1 MFNLFNKIFSLTYK
15 FNKKDVIKLNF
26 ILIFSS
32 LIEGLSIALIFPIL
46 GLILDNKE
54 SYLFFEKI
62 PYITIDPDKALMFA
76 LFFLVTIFLLK
87 AITLLYFSWWK
98 SGFIYNI
105 NNKFSKQV
113 FENYLNED
121 FEFYLKNKP
130 SLLLRN
136 AFGEIRVFVQ
146 SIDLFFR
153 LLTEIIIFILI
164 TFILFIF
171 QPKIT
176 LGIFAIFGTIGFLFL
191 YFTKNMLKS
200 WGNSK
205 LNFSGKLIQILQQSF
220 ESIKYLKIS
229 NLSEKA
235 TEDYAKNIRGFSK
248 YSRFALFFSDI
259 PKNFLEFISVIIL
272 IFTILFLFKFY
283 GTDFQSII
291 PTLGLIGA
299 ASFRMIPGVHRIVN
313 ITQGIYNMNSSIQ
326 VVYSELIRTK
336 KINVNTKDK
345 ILLNDTISF
354 EDVAYIYPNSKNHV
368 FQNLNFEIKKGD
380 CLCIKGESGIGKTT
394 IIDLISGLLKPSHG
408 KIKIDG
414 KSLKDIKAIRSWQN
428 NIGYVPQQTVL
439 YNATILE
446 NITYGRNYEKNDE
459 ENLNKAIN
467 YSELND
473 FIKEKQGGLNYEISE
488 RGGNLSG
495 GQIQRFAI
503 ARGLFTDPDILICDE
518 FTSSLDNPTQEKI
531 LNSLNNLVGKTTI
544 IFISHNNKVIERAN
558 KILEVLKDQNGKTIV
573 RYESK

>member
-1 MFNLFNKIFSLTYK
+1 M
-15 FNKKDVIKLNF
+15 
-26 ILIFSS
+26 
-32 LIEGLSIALIFPIL
+32 
-46 GLILDNKE
+46 
-54 SYLFFEKI
+54 
-62 PYITIDPDKALMFA
+62 
-76 LFFLVTIFLLK
+76 
-87 AITLLYFSWWK
+87 
-98 SGFIYNI
+98 
-105 NNKFSKQV
+105 
-113 FENYLNED
+113 
-121 FEFYLKNKP
+121 
-130 SLLLRN
+130 
-136 AFGEIRVFVQ
+136 
-146 SIDLFFR
+146 
-153 LLTEIIIFILI
+153 
-164 TFILFIF
+164 
-171 QPKIT
+171 
-176 LGIFAIFGTIGFLFL
+176 
-191 YFTKNMLKS
+191 
-200 WGNSK
+200 
-205 LNFSGKLIQILQQSF
+205 
-220 ESIKYLKIS
+220 
-229 NLSEKA
+229 
-235 TEDYAKNIRGFSK
+235 
-248 YSRFALFFSDI
+248 FFSDI
-259 PKNFLEFISVIIL
+259 PKNLLEFISVIIL

-313 ITQGIYNMNSSIQ
+313 ISQMIYNMNSSIQ

-336 KINVNTKDK
+336 KTNVNTKDK
-345 ILLNDTISF
+345 ILLNDTIRF
-354 EDVAYIYPNSKNHV
+354 EEVAYIYPNSKKHV

-414 KSLKDIKAIRSWQN
+414 KSLEDIQAIRSWQN
-428 NIGYVPQQTVL
+428 NIGYIPQQTVL

-488 RGGNLSG
+488 RGSNLSG

-503 ARGLFTDPDILICDE
+503 ARGLYTDPDVLICDE

-573 RYESK
+573 KYESK

>member
-1 MFNLFNKIFSLTYK
+1 MLNLFNKIFSLTYK

-76 LFFLVTIFLLK
+76 LFFLVIIFLLK

-98 SGFIYNI
+98 SGFIYNV

-113 FENYLNED
+113 FENYLHED

-146 SIDLFFR
+146 SIDLFFK

-164 TFILFIF
+164 TLILFIF

-200 WGNSK
+200 WGNNK

-229 NLSEKA
+229 NLYEKV
-235 TEDYAKNIRGFSK
+235 TEDYAKNIIGFSK

-291 PTLGLIGA
+291 PVLGLIGA

-414 KSLKDIKAIRSWQN
+414 KSLEDIQAIRSWQN
-428 NIGYVPQQTVL
+428 NIGYIPQQTVL

-488 RGGNLSG
+488 RGSNLSG

-503 ARGLFTDPDILICDE
+503 ARGLYTDPDVLICDE

>member
-1 MFNLFNKIFSLTYK
+1 MLNLFSKIFSLTYK

-26 ILIFSS
+26 ILIFST

-62 PYITIDPDKALMFA
+62 PYITIDPDEALIFA

-136 AFGEIRVFVQ
+136 AFGEIRVFVR
-146 SIDLFFR
+146 SIDLFFT
-153 LLTEIIIFILI
+153 LLAEIIIFILI

-171 QPKIT
+171 QPEIT

-191 YFTKNMLKS
+191 YFTKNILKS

-229 NLSEKA
+229 NLYEKV
-235 TEDYAKNIRGFSK
+235 TEDYAKNIKGFSK

-259 PKNFLEFISVIIL
+259 PKNLLEFISVIIL

-313 ITQGIYNMNSSIQ
+313 ISQGIYNMNSSIQ

-354 EDVAYIYPNSKNHV
+354 EDVDYIYPNSKNHV

-414 KSLKDIKAIRSWQN
+414 KSLEDIQAIRSWQN
-428 NIGYVPQQTVL
+428 NIGYIPQQTVL

-446 NITYGRNYEKNDE
+446 NITYGRNYDKNDE

-488 RGGNLSG
+488 RGSNLSG

-503 ARGLFTDPDILICDE
+503 ARGLYTDPDVLICDE

-558 KILEVLKDQNGKTIV
+558 KILEVFKDQNGKTII
-573 RYESK
+573 RHKSK

>member
-1 MFNLFNKIFSLTYK
+1 MLNLFRKIFSLTYK

-46 GLILDNKE
+46 GLILDKKE

-62 PYITIDPDKALMFA
+62 PYITIDPDKALMFG
-76 LFFLVTIFLLK
+76 LFFLVIIFLLK
-87 AITLLYFSWWK
+87 AVTLLYFSWWK
-98 SGFIYNI
+98 SGFIYNL

-113 FENYLNED
+113 FENYLSED
-121 FEFYLKNKP
+121 FEFFLKTKP

-136 AFGEIRVFVQ
+136 SYDAIRAFVQ
-146 SIDLFFR
+146 SIDLFFK

-164 TFILFIF
+164 TLILFIF

-176 LGIFAIFGTIGFLFL
+176 LGVFAIFGTIGFLL
-191 YFTKNMLKS
+191 IYISKNTLKS
-200 WGNSK
+200 WGSNK

-229 NLSEKA
+229 NLSEKVID
-235 TEDYAKNIRGFSK
+235 DYAKNIKGFSK
-248 YSRFALFFSDI
+248 YSRYALFFSDI

-272 IFTILFLFKFY
+272 IFLILFLFKFY
-283 GTDFQSII
+283 GTDLKSII

-313 ITQGIYNMNSSIQ
+313 ITQGIYNMNASIQ

-336 KINVNTKDK
+336 KINVISKDK

-368 FQNLNFEIKKGD
+368 FQNLNFKIKKGD

-414 KSLKDIKAIRSWQN
+414 ISLEDIQAIRSWQN
-428 NIGYVPQQTVL
+428 NIGYIPQQTIL

-488 RGGNLSG
+488 RGSNLSG

-503 ARGLFTDPDILICDE
+503 ARGLYTNPDILICDE

-531 LNSLNNLVGKTTI
+531 LNSLNNLVGKITI

-573 RYESK
+573 KYESK

>member
-1 MFNLFNKIFSLTYK
+1 MLNLFNKIFSLTYK
-15 FNKKDVIKLNF
+15 FNKNGVIKLNF
-26 ILIFSS
+26 ILIFST

-62 PYITIDPDKALMFA
+62 PYITIDPDKALIFA

-136 AFGEIRVFVQ
+136 AFGEIRVFVR
-146 SIDLFFR
+146 SIDLFFT
-153 LLTEIIIFILI
+153 LLAEIIIFILI

-171 QPKIT
+171 QPEIT

-191 YFTKNMLKS
+191 YFTKNILKS

-229 NLSEKA
+229 NLYEKV
-235 TEDYAKNIRGFSK
+235 TEDYAKNIKGFSK

-259 PKNFLEFISVIIL
+259 PKNLLEFISVIIL

-313 ITQGIYNMNSSIQ
+313 ISQGIYNMNSSIQ

-345 ILLNDTISF
+345 IHLNDTISF
-354 EDVAYIYPNSKNHV
+354 EDVDYIYPNSKNHV

-414 KSLKDIKAIRSWQN
+414 KSLEDIQAIRSWQN
-428 NIGYVPQQTVL
+428 NIGYIPQQTVL

-446 NITYGRNYEKNDE
+446 NITYGRNYDKNDE

-488 RGGNLSG
+488 RGSNLSG

-503 ARGLFTDPDILICDE
+503 ARGLYTDPDVLICDE

-558 KILEVLKDQNGKTIV
+558 KILEVLKDQNGKTII
-573 RYESK
+573 RHKSK

>member
-1 MFNLFNKIFSLTYK
+1 MLNLFKKIFNLTYK

-32 LIEGLSIALIFPIL
+32 LIEGLSVALIFPIL
-46 GLILDNKE
+46 GLILDNEE

-76 LFFLVTIFLLK
+76 LFFLVTIFFLK

-136 AFGEIRVFVQ
+136 SFNEIRVFVQ

-153 LLTEIIIFILI
+153 LLTEIIVFILI

-171 QPKIT
+171 QPEIT
-176 LGIFAIFGTIGFLFL
+176 LGIFAIFGTISFLFL

-205 LNFSGKLIQILQQSF
+205 LNFSGKMIQILQQSF

-229 NLSEKA
+229 NLSEKV
-235 TEDYAKNIRGFSK
+235 TEDYAKNIKGFSK
-248 YSRFALFFSDI
+248 YSRFALFFSDV
-259 PKNFLEFISVIIL
+259 PKNLLEFISVIIL
-272 IFTILFLFKFY
+272 IFTILLLFKFY
-283 GTDFQSII
+283 GTDFQSMI

-299 ASFRMIPGVHRIVN
+299 ASFRMIPGVNRIVN
-313 ITQGIYNMNSSIQ
+313 ISQGIYNMNSSIQ

-414 KSLKDIKAIRSWQN
+414 KSLEDIHAIRSWQN
-428 NIGYVPQQTVL
+428 NIGYIPQQTVL

-446 NITYGRNYEKNDE
+446 NITYGRNYGKNDE
-459 ENLNKAIN
+459 ENLNKAIK

-473 FIKEKQGGLNYEISE
+473 FIKEKQAGLNYEISE
-488 RGGNLSG
+488 RGSNLSG

-503 ARGLFTDPDILICDE
+503 ARGLYTNPDILICDE

-531 LNSLNNLVGKTTI
+531 LNSLNNLVGKITI

-573 RYESK
+573 KYESK